1 MTEHWLNMENIKVAI
16 YEDNQSLRE
25 VLSNIIRNSAGFELA
40 GEFGHCL
47 DAVKNTEAFKP
58 AVILM
63 DIDMPNR
70 SGIEG
75 VRDVK
80 SHYPDVEII
89 MHTVFE
95 DTNKIFAAIQAGATG
110 YILKNNSLSS
120 ILQYIREV
128 HEGGA
133 PMSPAIARKV
143 LAKQHE
149 PQKPQKTN
157 FNLTEKETNVLKHLA
172 NGLSYKMVAAESNLS
187 IDTVRSHIKKI
198 YEKLQVHSVTEAI
211 QKVYFEK
218 K

>member
-1 MTEHWLNMENIKVAI
+1 MEKIKVAI
-16 YEDNQSLRE
+16 YEDNLSLRE
-25 VLSNIIRNSAGFELA
+25 VLSTIIRNAQGFELA

-47 DAVKNTEAFKP
+47 DAVQNTVAFQP
-58 AVILM
+58 DVILM
-63 DIDMPNR
+63 DIDMPDK
-70 SGIEG
+70 SGIDG
-75 VRDVK
+75 VKDVK
-80 SHYPDVEII
+80 NAYPAVEII

-95 DTNKIFAAIQAGATG
+95 DTDKIFEAIQAGATG
-110 YILKNNSLSS
+110 YILKNNSLTS

-143 LAKQHE
+143 LAKQHG
-149 PQKPQKTN
+149 PQEPQKTN

-187 IDTVRSHIKKI
+187 IDTVRSHVKKI

-211 QKVYFEK
+211 HKVYHGK

>member
-1 MTEHWLNMENIKVAI
+1 MEKIKVAI

-25 VLSNIIRNSAGFELA
+25 VLSAIIRNSEGFDLA

-47 DAVKNTEAFKP
+47 DAVQNTIAFQP
-58 AVILM
+58 DVILM
-63 DIDMPNR
+63 DIDMPEK
-70 SGIEG
+70 SGIDG
-75 VRDVK
+75 VKDVK
-80 SHYPDVEII
+80 SVYPAVEII

-95 DTNKIFAAIQAGATG
+95 DTDKIFEAIRAGATG

-149 PQKPQKTN
+149 PQEPQKTN
-157 FNLTEKETNVLKHLA
+157 FNLTEKETNVLRHLA

-187 IDTVRSHIKKI
+187 IDTVRSHVKNI

-211 QKVYFEK
+211 HKVYHGK

>member
-1 MTEHWLNMENIKVAI
+1 MENIKVAI

-25 VLSNIIRNSAGFELA
+25 VLSTIIRNSAGFELA
-40 GEFGHCL
+40 GEFAHCL

-58 AVILM
+58 HVILM

-80 SHYPDVEII
+80 SHFPEVEVI

-95 DTNKIFAAIQAGATG
+95 DADKIFEAIQAGATG
-110 YILKNNSLSS
+110 YILKNNSLTS

-143 LAKQHE
+143 LAKQHGPQE
-149 PQKPQKTN
+149 PLKTN
-157 FNLTEKETNVLKHLA
+157 FNLTDKELNVLKHLA
-172 NGLSYKMVAAESNLS
+172 NGLSYKMVATESNLS

-211 QKVYFEK
+211 QKMYLQK

>member
-1 MTEHWLNMENIKVAI
+1 MENIKVAI

-25 VLSNIIRNSAGFELA
+25 VLSTIIRNSAGFELA
-40 GEFGHCL
+40 GEFGHCV
-47 DAVKNTEAFKP
+47 DAIQNTEAFHP
-58 AVILM
+58 QVILM
-63 DIDMPNR
+63 DIDMPNK

-80 SHYPDVEII
+80 RKFPEVEVI

-95 DTNKIFAAIQAGATG
+95 DTDKIFEAIQAGATG
-110 YILKNNSLSS
+110 YILKNNSLTS

-128 HEGGA
+128 NEGGA

-143 LAKQHE
+143 LAKQHGPQE
-149 PQKPQKTN
+149 PQKAN
-157 FNLTEKETNVLKHLA
+157 FNLTEKELNVLKHLA

-187 IDTVRSHIKKI
+187 IDTVRSHVKKI

-211 QKVYFEK
+211 QKMYLQK